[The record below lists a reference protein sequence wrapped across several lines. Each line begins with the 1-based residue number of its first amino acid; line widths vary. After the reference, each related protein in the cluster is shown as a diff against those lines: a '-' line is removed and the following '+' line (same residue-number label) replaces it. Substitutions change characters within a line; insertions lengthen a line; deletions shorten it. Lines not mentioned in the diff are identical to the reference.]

1 MSVPVRNYGLI
12 RSEDDLAKMMK
23 IIVQDPKMPFGFDIE
38 TGYEGPPRE
47 KGSLA
52 WHHGTF
58 IVGFSFTTD
67 PKWARYVPLRHDYAE
82 ENLDP
87 DKVWE
92 IMEPVLTQP
101 RVVAHNLKF
110 EKAGLRTVGIEVG
123 SLACTMLQAYVLS
136 LWPEVGQKFL
146 VEKVFGHQQRTL
158 ADLFPTAKKKELDAL
173 RFNTLGLTPDVVAY
187 GCEDSSYCL
196 ALHQRNMPLLEADPS
211 LRFIYRM
218 EMGIMEMMLDSEQ
231 HGVGVDWDTMEK
243 WSVQAVEFMR
253 GLEEEVRADF
263 GALLGRSLAGLNIKS
278 PHQLRKVFFDPQP
291 NGLGLTPTRWTKGGA
306 TRDPVPSTE
315 EVALVH
321 LAKRD
326 DHVGLAVQKLL
337 AAREVDNHRKRFEQ
351 WLDKDPFKY
360 PSRGYDN
367 RVHAHYGQVQV
378 GTGRFNADKPPIQQL
393 PKKFSFELRDG
404 RTFKGNFRD
413 LIVASPGYYLC
424 GFDYSQIEL
433 RAVAGLAQER
443 SLIEA
448 FKRGDDVH
456 TLTAALMLAKDVE
469 EVDPETERPVGKT
482 MNFAIIYQMGPK
494 SLADRLGISLD
505 EAQVLFDSYW
515 ASFPAIAAYVS
526 KAKMECTQR
535 SPHPYTKSYFGRRW
549 TIWNLAG
556 GTGTYIDD
564 KEAWRQDRIRRA
576 MGERQAV
583 NAPVQGWAADY
594 TKIAMLR
601 AAEHQKHLG
610 WYAGKVWLLMNQHD
624 ALVYEVSEDISPTEF
639 IREMRPMVE
648 FPISTFPDI
657 VTDWEFGYRYGSWV
671 KVKEKENASFER
683 ASDGHWYIQGEAPL
697 AERDEFIEEE
707 VERDFHE
714 VVGPALPED
723 EEFEM
728 GDLRPVV
735 VEVGRGL
742 LPSEF
747 HAFMRLISSRPG
759 PYQVT
764 LKLPDGEAVLWS
776 GSAIGVG
783 QSAEVALVIPGSQ
796 VYHPDDRG
804 IDVRLV
810 AEAL

>member
-1 MSVPVRNYGLI
+1 VSSPPAKNFGYI
-12 RSEDDLAKMMK
+12 RSVDELAKMMK
-23 IIVQDPKMPFGFDIE
+23 IIGKTPEPFGFDIE

-67 PKWARYVPLRHDYAE
+67 PRWARYVPLRHDYCE
-82 ENLDP
+82 ENLDQ

-92 IMEPVLTQP
+92 IMQPVLEQP

-110 EKAGLRTVGIEVG
+110 EKAGLRTVGIEIG
-123 SLACTMLQAYVLS
+123 SLGCTMLQAYVLS
-136 LWPEVGQKFL
+136 LWTEVGQKFL

-158 ADLFPTAKKKELDAL
+158 AELFPTAKKKELDAL

-187 GCEDSSYCL
+187 GCEDSAYCL
-196 ALHQRNMPLLEADPS
+196 GLHQTNMPKLEADRS
-211 LRFIYRM
+211 LLAIYRL
-218 EMGIMEMMLDSEQ
+218 EMGIMEMMLDAEQ
-231 HGVGVDWDTMEK
+231 HGVGVDWATMEK
-243 WSVQAVEFMR
+243 WLELAIEFM
-253 GLEEEVRADF
+253 GALEEEVRADF
-263 GALLGRSLAGLNIKS
+263 GALLGHSLTGLNIKS
-278 PHQLRKVFFDPQP
+278 PHQLRAIFFEGPP
-291 NGLGLTPTRWTKGGA
+291 RGLGLPVTRWTKGGA

-321 LAKRD
+321 LSKRD
-326 DHVGLAVQKLL
+326 DHVGQAVKKLL
-337 AAREVDNHRKRFEQ
+337 SAREVDNHRKRFEQ
-351 WLDKDPFKY
+351 WLDKDPHKY
-360 PSRGYDN
+360 PSRGYDG
-367 RVHAHYGQVQV
+367 RVHAHYGQTQV

-413 LIVASPGYYLC
+413 LIISTPGYYLC

-448 FKRGDDVH
+448 FERGDDVH
-456 TLTAALMLAKDVE
+456 TLTAALMLGKDVA
-469 EVDPETERPVGKT
+469 EVDHEHDRPIGKT

-494 SLADRLGISLD
+494 SLADRLGLSLD

-515 ASFPAIAAYVS
+515 ASFPAIASYVS
-526 KAKMECTQR
+526 KSKMECMNRT
-535 SPHPYTKSYFGRRW
+535 PHPYTKSYFGRKW
-549 TIWNLAG
+549 TIWNLDG
-556 GTGTYIDD
+556 RTDTYIDD
-564 KEAWRQDRIRRA
+564 KEAWRQERIRRA
-576 MGERQAV
+576 NGERQAV

-594 TKIAMLR
+594 TKLAMLR
-601 AAEHQKHLG
+601 AAERQKQLG
-610 WYAGKVWLLMNQHD
+610 WYAGKTWLLMNQHD
-624 ALVYEVSEDISPTEF
+624 ALIYEVSEDISPPEF

-648 FPISTFPDI
+648 FPIKDFPDI
-657 VTDWEFGYRYGSWV
+657 VTEWEFGYRYGSAARV
-671 KVKEKENASFER
+671 DERTEFER
-683 ASDGHWYIQGEAPL
+683 SPEGRWSVKGSAPP

-714 VVGPALPED
+714 IVGPALPEES
-723 EEFEM
+723 EEEI
-728 GDLRPVV
+728 GELRPVV

-742 LPSEF
+742 TASEF
-747 HAFMRLISSRPG
+747 HAFMRLISGRPG
-759 PYQVT
+759 PYEIT

-776 GSAIGVG
+776 GSAVGVG
-783 QSAEVALVIPGSQ
+783 QSAEVALVIPGAQ
-796 VYHPDDRG
+796 VYHPEGRG
-804 IDVRLV
+804 IDPRLV